1 MIPSRRTSK
10 GHDSRNGSPVLLFL
24 IVHGSLSEKL
34 FLLPYSTSPPK
45 EGKQ

>member
-1 MIPSRRTSK
+1 MIQEMVLCDPFI
-10 GHDSRNGSPVLLFL
+10 PVLLFL